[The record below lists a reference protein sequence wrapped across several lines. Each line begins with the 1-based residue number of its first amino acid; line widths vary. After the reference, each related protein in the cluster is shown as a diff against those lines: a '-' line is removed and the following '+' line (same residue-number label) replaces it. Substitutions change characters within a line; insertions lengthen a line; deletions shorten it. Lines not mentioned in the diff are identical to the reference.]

1 MYQDMCDWLELT
13 NWILREEKKETSFN
27 SSPKVTWKLWSAPPG
42 SPEFPPASQSKE
54 TMCSHCPDRV
64 AWSQDTDRRL
74 RVRVALRTAC
84 CLPFSEICCQLQK
97 LKFERSA
104 LESTPIIYPGPRR
117 HAAVWSKSSRL
128 ALDHPAC
135 QKRSKKKAKR
145 QNGLDMLH
153 HVASYLEWIWQRNWK
168 HFRAFSIVQTIHH
181 PGSTSRQN
189 STPLKCA
196 KSPPITPRIQFFTAN
211 WKSLKKSKTSRNWAW
226 TIRVFNVMAKSIRPF
241 LSQHG
246 FS

>member
-1 MYQDMCDWLELT
+1 MFDVSRHVWLVRTYKL
-13 NWILREEKKETSFN
+13 NFREEKKETSFN

-135 QKRSKKKAKR
+135 QKRSKKR
-145 QNGLDMLH
+145 QKGKMAWICCIMLH
-153 HVASYLEWIWQRNWK
+153 LTWSEYDKEIESISG
-168 HFRAFSIVQTIHH
+168 HFVLFK
-181 PGSTSRQN
+181 P
-189 STPLKCA
+189 
-196 KSPPITPRIQFFTAN
+196 F
-211 WKSLKKSKTSRNWAW
+211 
-226 TIRVFNVMAKSIRPF
+226 TIRGQLPAKI
-241 LSQHG
+241 QHL
-246 FS
+246 

>member
-1 MYQDMCDWLELT
+1 MYQDMLWLVRTYKL
-13 NWILREEKKETSFN
+13 NFREKKKETSFN
-27 SSPKVTWKLWSAPPG
+27 SSLKVTWKLWSAPPG

-64 AWSQDTDRRL
+64 AWSKDTDRRL

-84 CLPFSEICCQLQK
+84 CLPLSEICCQLQK

-168 HFRAFSIVQTIHH
+168 HFRAFCC
-181 PGSTSRQN
+181 STHSKSGVKPKSNTFQMCQI
-189 STPLKCA
+189 STNNPED
-196 KSPPITPRIQFFTAN
+196 T
-211 WKSLKKSKTSRNWAW
+211 
-226 TIRVFNVMAKSIRPF
+226 VFYRK
-241 LSQHG
+241 LEKL
-246 FS
+246 